1 MTDIIHTQSKSP
13 ANGASPVRAAD
24 VRTAM
29 TADGL
34 RRAIEDHL
42 RYSLGRPDALL
53 EPKHYYR
60 ALALAVRD
68 RLQQRWNQTTQTY
81 LDLARKVACYLSAEF
96 LLGPHLGNNL
106 LNLHIE
112 AEARAALAALG
123 QDFDTVL
130 ACEEEPGLGNGGL
143 GRLAACYLESLATL

>member
-1 MTDIIHTQSKSP
+1 MTDIIHTQPQSP
-13 ANGASPVRAAD
+13 ANGASATSGAEN

-60 ALALAVRD
+60 SLSLAVRD
-68 RLQQRWNQTTQTY
+68 RLPVSYT
-81 LDLARKVACYLSAEF
+81 
-96 LLGPHLGNNL
+96 HL
-106 LNLHIE
+106 
-112 AEARAALAALG
+112 
-123 QDFDTVL
+123 
-130 ACEEEPGLGNGGL
+130 
-143 GRLAACYLESLATL
+143 TLPTSYSV